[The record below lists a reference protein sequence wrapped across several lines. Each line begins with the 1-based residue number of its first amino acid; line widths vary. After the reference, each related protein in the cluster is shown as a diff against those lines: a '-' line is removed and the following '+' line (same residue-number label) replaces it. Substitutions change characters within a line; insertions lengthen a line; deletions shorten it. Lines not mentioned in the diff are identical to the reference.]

1 MFVLP
6 LLSLLLAT
14 TGFAVPH
21 HPGRGGG
28 PVPSSVLQS
37 ELPSGQSVIVAPD
50 TPSASNVAVGVGNQN
65 YTCTSA
71 GTYS

>member
-21 HPGRGGG
+21 HPGHSGG
-28 PVPSSVLQS
+28 PVPGSVLQG
-37 ELPSGQSVIVAPD
+37 ELPSNQSVIAAPN
-50 TPSASNVAVGVGNQN
+50 TTASYVAVGVGNQN

-71 GTYS
+71 GNYS